1 MRLKYNIIKQLH
13 KQFYMINSN
22 TSPSNKINYNLL
34 KSLVFN
40 GAKDKNLDL
49 SDLVLG
55 RINYELSIIESKG
68 YEDYFILYSRII
80 AVCNELNILRTYGR
94 GSAANSIVNYCLD
107 ITKVN
112 SIDENLVFARFI
124 HQLQFDLPD
133 IDIDIPKGSQKKVIQ
148 LLKQKYPEYNTY
160 YIVYVPIEDANYDAV
175 THNNEKFKKYDFGL
189 VISTDNIS
197 NQIFKFQ
204 DEEYC
209 IIRDISNDPVSRNKI
224 DLVEQEYLNR
234 LQLIV
239 DEVGDNFHPY
249 KLPLN
254 DQKVFAYFASGDLE
268 NVFQFGT
275 IQMEAVLSQFV
286 PNSIRDLSIVYAMYR
301 PGLCEYLPTVI
312 KNKDLRSEQF
322 EYSDNRVSKIL
333 NETYGV
339 LVFQET
345 FLHLTKE
352 ILDISFSDAE
362 LWRRKIMRD
371 KSKLELKNFTKIFG
385 TACREKTS
393 LSENEI
399 DFLANSISL
408 MLPKSFVKAH
418 ALSYSIMGYW
428 CCYYKTYFRE
438 IFDDVFRREIA

>member
-1 MRLKYNIIKQLH
+1 
-13 KQFYMINSN
+13 MI
-22 TSPSNKINYNLL
+22 TSPNNKNNYNLL
-34 KSLVFN
+34 KGLVFN
-40 GAKDKNLDL
+40 GAKDKNLDS
-49 SDLVLG
+49 SDLVLD

-68 YEDYFILYSRII
+68 YEDYFILFSRII
-80 AVCNELNILRTYGR
+80 AACNELNILRSYGR

-107 ITKVN
+107 ITKIN
-112 SIDENLVFARFI
+112 PIHENLVFDRFI
-124 HQLQFDLPD
+124 HQKHVDLPD
-133 IDIDIPKGSQKKVIQ
+133 IDIDIPKGCQKKVIQ

-160 YIVYVPIEDANYDAV
+160 YIAYVPKEDTNYVAV
-175 THNNEKFKKYDFGL
+175 IYNNEKFKKYNFGL

-209 IIRDISNDPVSRNKI
+209 ITRDISNDPVSRNKI
-224 DLVEQEYLNR
+224 DLVEQECLNR

-239 DEVGDNFHPY
+239 DEIGDDFHPY

-254 DQKVFAYFASGDLE
+254 DQKVFEYFTSGDLE

-275 IQMEAVLSQFV
+275 IQMEAVLSQFA

-301 PGLCEYLPTVI
+301 PGLSEFLPTLI
-312 KNKDLRSEQF
+312 KNKVRRSEQF
-322 EYSDNRVSKIL
+322 ELSDNRVSKIL

-352 ILDISFSDAE
+352 ILDISFSDAD
-362 LWRRKIMRD
+362 LWRRKILHDRSNLQ
-371 KSKLELKNFTKIFG
+371 SKIFTKIFV
-385 TACREKTS
+385 TACRENTS

-399 DFLANSISL
+399 DLLTNSILL
-408 MLPKSFVKAH
+408 MWPRSFVKAH